1 MTTAEGHRTARGA
14 AAMPRRAVRA
24 PLLAR
29 PLASYYL
36 VLGSGLLLVGLGLV
50 MVLSASSVRSFAAS
64 GSSFTQFQRQL
75 LWVAIAVPPM
85 WVAVHMPVRF
95 FRWLAYPLLLGTTA
109 LLVLVLVPGIGTTV
123 DHATRWI
130 VVGPLSIQPSELA
143 KLSLA
148 LWGAD
153 LYTRKAKLLRDWKHV
168 FIPLLPVATLLS
180 LLIMLEPDM
189 GTTLTLLCI
198 VVGLLFVVGVP
209 MRLFALF
216 FAGLVAILTW
226 VAMVAPYRLVRITA
240 FLHPEETAA
249 GAGWQALQG
258 KIAIAQGG
266 WFGLG
271 LGESRQKWGA
281 LPNSHT
287 DFIFAIV
294 GEELGLVG
302 TLVVLLLFGLLGYAG
317 VRIASRSTDPF
328 CRYAAAGVTCWIVGQ
343 AVINMAVVVNLL
355 PVTGIPLPLI
365 SAGGSSLVSTLF
377 AIGMLAAFA
386 RHEPGA
392 AHALAARGPG
402 VSARLGRWA
411 VRYYGFGPAPSGP
424 AVARRPSGRRTTVRS
439 GGGS

>member
-1 MTTAEGHRTARGA
+1 VTTAQPERSYRSA
-14 AAMPRRAVRA
+14 AATSGRRAVRA

-36 VLGSGLLLVGLGLV
+36 VLGSGLLLVGIGLV
-50 MVLSASSVRSFAAS
+50 MVLSASSIDAFANS

-75 LWVAIAVPPM
+75 MWVCIALPPM

-95 FRWLAYPLLLGTTA
+95 FRWLAYPLLLGATA
-109 LLVLVLVPGIGTTV
+109 LLVLVLVPGVGIEVGK
-123 DHATRWI
+123 ATRWI
-130 VVGPLSIQPSELA
+130 PVGPVTVQPSELA
-143 KLSLA
+143 KLALA

-153 LYTRKAKLLRDWKHV
+153 LYARKAKLLRDWKHV
-168 FIPLLPVATLLS
+168 VVPLLPVASLLS

-189 GTTLTLLCI
+189 GTTLALLCV
-198 VVGLLFVVGVP
+198 VVGLLWVIGTPLRLFGAFFVVLG
-209 MRLFALF
+209 
-216 FAGLVAILTW
+216 GILTW
-226 VAMVAPYRLVRITA
+226 VAVVAPYRLLRISA
-240 FLHPEETAA
+240 WLHPEEFATAA
-249 GAGWQALQG
+249 AWQAIQG
-258 KIAIAQGG
+258 KIAVAQGG

-271 LGESRQKWGA
+271 LGASRQKWGA
-281 LPNSHT
+281 LPNSQT
-287 DFIFAIV
+287 DFIFAII

-317 VRIASRSTDPF
+317 VRIAMRSTDPF

-343 AVINMAVVVNLL
+343 AVINIGVVIGLL

-365 SAGGSSLVSTLF
+365 SFGGSSLVSTLF

-392 AHALAARGPG
+392 AAAIAARRPGP
-402 VSARLGRWA
+402 VRRLGRWA

-424 AVARRPSGRRTTVRS
+424 AARRRTRIAR
-439 GGGS
+439 GGAA